1 MDSHGFAGSP
11 LTPDVRRGRA
21 PSILV
26 RPRLGHD
33 SRIPAPDH
41 LGAPFLVPQPPAIA
55 ALVSSSPGLLLPA
68 HQSVCAAPRFPASP
82 TGPLGGSL
90 PVSPL
95 RSATSRLSRPLLVL
109 PAAGTPPRAPVMLS
123 FSISRL
129 AGTPRSSSAPA
140 KVHMGVL
147 AVFSRPRIP
156 VAAFQLQHP
165 RLTPAC
171 SGLAQLRCARH

>member
-1 MDSHGFAGSP
+1 MDSLRSP

-26 RPRLGHD
+26 RPRLDHD
-33 SRIPAPDH
+33 SRIPARDH
-41 LGAPFLVPQPPAIA
+41 LEAPFLVPQPPAIA
-55 ALVSSSPGLLLPA
+55 ALVSSSPGLLHPA
-68 HQSVCAAPRFPASP
+68 HQTVRAAPRFPVPP

-95 RSATSRLSRPLLVL
+95 RSATSRPSRPLLVP
-109 PAAGTPPRAPVMLS
+109 PAAGTPPRASAMLS
-123 FSISRL
+123 SSISRL
-129 AGTPRSSSAPA
+129 AGTPRSPSAPA
-140 KVHMGVL
+140 KAHLGVL
-147 AVFSRPRIP
+147 AFFSGPRVP
-156 VAAFQLQHP
+156 LAALQLHHP